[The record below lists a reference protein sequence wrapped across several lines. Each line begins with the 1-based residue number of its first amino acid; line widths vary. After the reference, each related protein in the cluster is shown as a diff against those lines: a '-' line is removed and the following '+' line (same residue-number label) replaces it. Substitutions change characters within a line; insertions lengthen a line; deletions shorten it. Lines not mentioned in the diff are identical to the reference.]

1 MEVSSVRIK
10 EAILHANVESI
21 TKQNG
26 SISNPSFIPSTNDIF
41 SVHIQVSEVM
51 DDVVK
56 PFTSH
61 AIYITPPDDAYVVPT
76 TNPILDELLKEFGDE
91 LLDTTMLNDGE
102 DCNPIKDIEEH
113 ERILAKDPQSS
124 FMKIKALSCIVKT
137 NEDFDPFNHI
147 QQSSPLY
154 GVFKSSKSSTKPCK
168 VKFDGN
174 YPQWFLKE
182 DAIHGLG

>member
-10 EAILHANVESI
+10 EAILHANFESF

-26 SISNPSFIPSTNDIF
+26 SIFNPSFIPSTNDIF
-41 SVHIQVSEVM
+41 SVYIQVYEVM

-102 DCNPIKDIEEH
+102 DCNPIKDIEEL
-113 ERILAKDPQSS
+113 ERILAKDP
-124 FMKIKALSCIVKT
+124 
-137 NEDFDPFNHI
+137 
-147 QQSSPLY
+147 
-154 GVFKSSKSSTKPCK
+154 
-168 VKFDGN
+168 
-174 YPQWFLKE
+174 
-182 DAIHGLG
+182 